1 MSNALSSKALTPF
14 GCSVDVDLS
23 TPLSEEE
30 QQELRDLFARH
41 LLLRFRGQRLTA
53 SDQVRVMGYLGS
65 VLRLPSGLDYEYV
78 SNTRS
83 DGKLGSDEI
92 SWHSDMQFSP
102 MPFEALSLHAL
113 SVIDKM
119 TSTRFASGARAYERL
134 SSDQREFVGG
144 LHALNVFA
152 SDFPGRNRSVALS
165 AEAPRSVHPV
175 VQQHPVTGVPFLFV
189 SWQQTDSIVGL
200 EAGESDQLLEQLF
213 AVLYD
218 EENVLEHHWSV
229 GDLVIWDNQSLQHAR
244 GDISREG
251 ERTLQKVTLGQKN
264 LLEMY
269 PEFAGKTTDELRLST
284 ASG

>member
-1 MSNALSSKALTPF
+1 MSEALSSKALKPF
-14 GCSVDVDLS
+14 GCSVEVDLS

-41 LLLRFRGQRLTA
+41 LLLRFRGQRLSA

-65 VLRLPSGLDYEYV
+65 VLRLPGGLDYEYV
-78 SNTRS
+78 SNTRP

-102 MPFEALSLHAL
+102 LPFDALSLHAV
-113 SVIDKM
+113 SVVDKM

-134 SSDQREFVGG
+134 TSDQREVVGG
-144 LHALNVFA
+144 LSALNVFA
-152 SDFPGRNRSVALS
+152 SDFPGRNRSFQLS
-165 AEAPRSVHPV
+165 AGAPRSVHSV
-175 VQQHPVTGVPFLFV
+175 VKQHPVSRIPFLFV

-200 EAGESDQLLEQLF
+200 EASESDRLLEQLF
-213 AVLYD
+213 ALLYD
-218 EENVLEHHWSV
+218 EENILEHHWSV

-284 ASG
+284 AVS